1 MRAWILA
8 LGLAIGLGLPALDAG
23 QSARAEEQK
32 KSGEV
37 TIDQVQVAFLISG
50 NLGGGTLTYK
60 GKTYNFTIGGLG
72 VGGIGASSIQAT
84 GIIYNLDRLEDFPGA
99 YGQARMG
106 YAAGNLSSG
115 DLWLQN
121 NKGVYMYLKAKRQG
135 LALSLGA
142 DAIYIDFD

>member
-1 MRAWILA
+1 MRLLILCLGVLLA
-8 LGLAIGLGLPALDAG
+8 LGLVPDAG
-23 QSARAEEQK
+23 RSARAEEQR

-50 NLGGGTLTYK
+50 NLGGGTLSYK

-72 VGGIGASSIQAT
+72 IGGIGASSIQAT

-121 NKGVYMYLKAKRQG
+121 NNGVYMYLKAKRQG